1 MPLNIAIYVVLVSAS
16 VASAVYF
23 NNRLG
28 YTPLLFLLCLTLLD
42 WIYVRL
48 AARRVSVGAPS
59 GEAGEAQG
67 LRVEHGQRARCSVSL
82 RNEGRLPLPRVRV
95 ALRVTGPHMEKP
107 LTLSRSVAVPP
118 RSEARLP
125 FDLGLMHVGLFDVR
139 IKSVKICDLLGL
151 FRVSRCRR
159 GGRELACMPRL
170 RPIEGA
176 AAQESPMPAPS
187 GRTPRRS
194 AQGEYDGVRS
204 YEPGDALHNIHW
216 KLSAKS
222 LSYMTRL
229 YEDDEAGTLVIV
241 DLKLPDLPAPQRL
254 RLNDTLLETAVSAL
268 GSRVAGGGRAVL
280 LASGAGGPARQEVAS
295 PADVLEA
302 ADLLLR
308 AGPGD
313 AGIEELL
320 PSGAASVMV
329 CTANAD
335 VELVCRLL
343 DIKNAGGRPMLLYVV
358 PEDFKRERENSL
370 FDFLERLDMEYLVAV
385 AEGPSAA
392 RR

>member
-48 AARRVSVGAPS
+48 AARRVSAGAPS

-67 LRVEHGQRARCSVSL
+67 LRVEHGQRARCFVLL
-82 RNEGRLPLPRVRV
+82 RSDSRLPLPRVRV
-95 ALRVTGPHMEKP
+95 ALRVTGPHLEKP
-107 LTLSRSVAVPP
+107 LTLSRSVPVPS
-118 RSEARLP
+118 RSEVRLS

-139 IKSVKICDLLGL
+139 LKSVKVCDLLGL
-151 FRVSRCRR
+151 FGISRRR
-159 GGRELACMPRL
+159 RTGQELACMPRL
-170 RPIEGA
+170 RPMEEA

-187 GRTPRRS
+187 GRTPHRS
-194 AQGEYDGVRS
+194 AEGEYDGVRS

-254 RLNDTLLETAVSAL
+254 RLSDTLLETAVSAL

-280 LASGAGGPARQEVAS
+280 LASGAGGPVQQEAAS

-308 AGPGD
+308 AGSGD

-358 PEDFKRERENSL
+358 PEDFRRERENSL